1 MRLSLVLVLALIFT
15 TIPFVLSAP
24 AEDLLLADEES
35 PVVIDYENNLI
46 YLYKQKVAPEDFAGF
61 FLNPA
66 EQIVLPGEEEFVGTG
81 ATLIFFPLD
90 EPPVNAF
97 RSLDE
102 ETTEEETTEEETTE
116 EETTEE
122 ETTEEETTEE
132 ETTEEE
138 PTEETTEEP
147 TEETTEEPT
156 EEPTEETTEE
166 ETTEEET
173 TEPETNEITYTVILM
188 GDIDGDGKIEA
199 EDARLV
205 LRYVAKLD
213 TLDDLQLLAA
223 NLNGDTKILADDARL
238 ILRIVALLDELVK
251 PEPTTEE
258 PTEEPTE
265 ETTEEPTEE
274 TTEEATEETTEE
286 DTTEEETALPV

>member
-15 TIPFVLSAP
+15 TIPFALSAP

-116 EETTEE
+116 EETTE
-122 ETTEEETTEE
+122 
-132 ETTEEE
+132 
-138 PTEETTEEP
+138 
-147 TEETTEEPT
+147 
-156 EEPTEETTEE
+156 EETTEE

-274 TTEEATEETTEE
+274 TTEEA
-286 DTTEEETALPV
+286 D

>member
-1 MRLSLVLVLALIFT
+1 MNTKTKMRLSLVLVLALIFT
-15 TIPFVLSAP
+15 TIPFALSAP

-81 ATLIFFPLD
+81 ATLFFFPLD

-97 RSLDE
+97 RSLD
-102 ETTEEETTEEETTE
+102 
-116 EETTEE
+116 
-122 ETTEEETTEE
+122 
-132 ETTEEE
+132 
-138 PTEETTEEP
+138 
-147 TEETTEEPT
+147 
-156 EEPTEETTEE
+156 EETTEE

-274 TTEEATEETTEE
+274 TTEEETAEETTEEPTEETTEEDTAEETTEEATEETTEE
-286 DTTEEETALPV
+286 DTTEEETTLPE

>member
-1 MRLSLVLVLALIFT
+1 MNTKTKMRLSLVLVLALIFT
-15 TIPFVLSAP
+15 TIPFALSAP
-24 AEDLLLADEES
+24 VEDLLLADEES

-102 ETTEEETTEEETTE
+102 ETTE
-116 EETTEE
+116 
-122 ETTEEETTEE
+122 
-132 ETTEEE
+132 
-138 PTEETTEEP
+138 
-147 TEETTEEPT
+147 
-156 EEPTEETTEE
+156 EETTEE